1 MLLNQ
6 SGSERQRLQNDLP
19 FVNVIPRLNDPM
31 SPTVNK
37 KTDALPETGFEED
50 EDDDIDEFED
60 LLEPV
65 EEYEIVNYKIL
76 LKEETLK
83 TNILRKV
90 WQI

>member
-1 MLLNQ
+1 
-6 SGSERQRLQNDLP
+6 
-19 FVNVIPRLNDPM
+19 M

-37 KTDALPETGFEED
+37 KTRVSPEIGSEEEYD
-50 EDDDIDEFED
+50 DEFED

-65 EEYEIVNYKIL
+65 EEYEATNYKIL

-90 WQI
+90 

>member
-1 MLLNQ
+1 
-6 SGSERQRLQNDLP
+6 
-19 FVNVIPRLNDPM
+19 M

-37 KTDALPETGFEED
+37 KTRVSPETGSEE
-50 EDDDIDEFED
+50 EYDDKFED

-65 EEYEIVNYKIL
+65 EEYEATNYKIL

-90 WQI
+90 

>member
-1 MLLNQ
+1 
-6 SGSERQRLQNDLP
+6 
-19 FVNVIPRLNDPM
+19 M

-37 KTDALPETGFEED
+37 KTLVSPETGSEEEYD
-50 EDDDIDEFED
+50 DEFED

-65 EEYEIVNYKIL
+65 EENEATNYKIL

-90 WQI
+90 

>member
-1 MLLNQ
+1 
-6 SGSERQRLQNDLP
+6 
-19 FVNVIPRLNDPM
+19 M

-37 KTDALPETGFEED
+37 KTRVSPETGSEEEYD
-50 EDDDIDEFED
+50 DEFED

-65 EEYEIVNYKIL
+65 EEYEAKNYKIL

-90 WQI
+90 

>member
-1 MLLNQ
+1 
-6 SGSERQRLQNDLP
+6 
-19 FVNVIPRLNDPM
+19 M

-37 KTDALPETGFEED
+37 KTRVSPETGSEE
-50 EDDDIDEFED
+50 EYDDKFED

-65 EEYEIVNYKIL
+65 EEYETTNYKTL

-90 WQI
+90 

>member
-1 MLLNQ
+1 
-6 SGSERQRLQNDLP
+6 
-19 FVNVIPRLNDPM
+19 M

-37 KTDALPETGFEED
+37 KTRVSPETGSEEEYD
-50 EDDDIDEFED
+50 DEFED

-65 EEYEIVNYKIL
+65 EEYEATNYKIL

-90 WQI
+90 